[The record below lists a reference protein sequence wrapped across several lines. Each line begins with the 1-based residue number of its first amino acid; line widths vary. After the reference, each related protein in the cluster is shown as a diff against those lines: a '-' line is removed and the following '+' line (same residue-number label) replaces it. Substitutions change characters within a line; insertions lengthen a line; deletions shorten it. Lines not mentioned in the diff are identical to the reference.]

1 MVAIEYISQAP
12 TIQWGCCPVCID
24 AGGTGVSVALG
35 CGGTARRRALPDDM
49 TGGRA
54 RAAPGSHAATQ
65 REHFIGRAKG
75 LHRSTCRE
83 CSKWREHGSSFSNR
97 PNLPNLYRE

>member
-12 TIQWGCCPVCID
+12 TIQWGCCPVCI
-24 AGGTGVSVALG
+24 AGGTGVAVALR
-35 CGGTARRRALPDDM
+35 CGGAARRRALPDDM

-54 RAAPGSHAATQ
+54 RAAPGYRAAAQ

-75 LHRSTCRE
+75 LHRSACRE
-83 CSKWREHGSSFSNR
+83 CSKWREQGSSFSNR
-97 PNLPNLYRE
+97 PNLYRE